1 MYYMYRQ
8 LNVRV
13 TENGVLAPSLLFI
26 FVIKVTVMIIRP
38 VIIEDTYLSVT
49 EILFSRDHP

>member
-1 MYYMYRQ
+1 MYYMYRK

-38 VIIEDTYLSVT
+38 VIIKDTYLSVT
-49 EILFSRDHP
+49 EILFSQDHP